1 MQVTAKKN
9 TLILLIFTVLFHNS
23 AIAEDSCNQSASII
37 QKSKYRAEAGFT
49 PVDNSI
55 TEIYAE
61 TACKSVDA
69 YVWAVQ
75 NNKTS
80 KFNEVDIGVGYTY
93 SPNDFTYRVMY
104 ERWEYPEGT
113 GNNDVVIGLLA
124 YSGWA
129 IKTRLKWTYVTE
141 DSGQL
146 LSAVFLKP
154 FVLNKS
160 ESNPLKLIAGLRI
173 NCVDDYFGATDC
185 PSNIVYSAKFMAN
198 YKRFSYGLIVDFHDG
213 QGRFDDTTN
222 LGLQVGLS
230 F

>member
-1 MQVTAKKN
+1 MKN
-9 TLILLIFTVLFHNS
+9 IVKRHTLIFLIFTVLSHNL
-23 AIAEDSCNQSASII
+23 AIAEDSCSQSASLI

-61 TACKSVDA
+61 TACKPVDA

-75 NNKTS
+75 NNKTG

-113 GNNDVVIGLLA
+113 GNNDVVIGLFA

-146 LSAVFLKP
+146 LSAIFLKP

-160 ESNPLKLIAGLRI
+160 ESSSLKLIVWLRI
-173 NCVDDYFGATDC
+173 NCVDDYFGATEC
-185 PSNIVYSAKFMAN
+185 PSNIVYSAKLMVN
-198 YKRFSYGLIVDFHDG
+198 YKHFSYGLIVDAHDG
-213 QGRFDDTTN
+213 QGRFDNTTN
-222 LGLQVGLS
+222 LGLQVGID